1 MSGLP
6 TTKPIRPLEVPVPVA
21 SRPRR
26 LVGGILVAAL
36 VAACGAGGPTQTP
49 SATSAPA
56 STSPSE
62 TAPAST
68 SPASDA
74 PSSVASAPTSSGPS
88 ASPVALTV
96 GLGYIPNVQ
105 FAPFYLADES
115 GAYEQAGLHVTLQ
128 NKIDPD
134 LVTLLGQGGV
144 DIGLSD
150 GTSVI
155 PAVSQGI
162 PVVYTST
169 IYGDFPS
176 VLVTTSSTG
185 ITKAADLKGKK
196 IGIPGRY
203 GSSWI
208 MLQALLQSANLTP
221 DDVTIVEFP
230 DFSQVAGLQQGR
242 VDAATGFS
250 NNEPIQLQ
258 NAGVTPVVLT
268 VDDIVPLPGPG
279 LVTGTAT
286 LQSKRDALAAF
297 TKVTLD
303 AMTEIT
309 ADPQKGI
316 DATFKAVPDLAADAG
331 LQRQILDATIAAWKN
346 DRTNGALGSIDKP
359 GWQASV
365 DFMTSLGL
373 VPNKVT
379 VDQLVDASLLP

>member
-1 MSGLP
+1 MTQPPRL
-6 TTKPIRPLEVPVPVA
+6 TEVLVLLA

-26 LVGGILVAAL
+26 LAAL
-36 VAACGAGGPTQTP
+36 AVLVVAVAACGGSGASATP
-49 SATSAPA
+49 SA
-56 STSPSE
+56 
-62 TAPAST
+62 
-68 SPASDA
+68 
-74 PSSVASAPTSSGPS
+74 VPS
-88 ASPVALTV
+88 ASPTALTV
-96 GLGYIPNVQ
+96 GLGYIPSVQ
-105 FAPFYLADES
+105 FAQFYLADQS
-115 GAYEQAGLHVTLQ
+115 GAYARAGLDVTLQ

-134 LVTLLGQGGV
+134 LVTLLGQGAV
-144 DIGLSD
+144 DIGSAD

-169 IYGDFPS
+169 TYGDFPS
-176 VLVTTSSTG
+176 VVVTTTASG
-185 ITKAADLKGKK
+185 ITKAADLKGKR

-208 MLQALLQSANLTP
+208 MLQALLQSGGLTP

-250 NNEPIQLQ
+250 NNEPIQLK
-258 NAGVTPVVLT
+258 NAGLAPVVLT

-286 LQSKRDALAAF
+286 LKAKRDALAAF
-297 TKVTLD
+297 TAATLQAEAD
-303 AMTEIT
+303 IT

-316 DATFKAVPDLAADAG
+316 DATFKAVPDLASDPT

-346 DRTNGALGSIDKP
+346 DRTNAPLGAIDRQ
-359 GWQASV
+359 GWQESL
-365 DFMTSLGL
+365 DFMTTLGL
-373 VPNKVT
+373 VPNKVS
-379 VDQLVDASLLP
+379 VDQLVDDSLLP